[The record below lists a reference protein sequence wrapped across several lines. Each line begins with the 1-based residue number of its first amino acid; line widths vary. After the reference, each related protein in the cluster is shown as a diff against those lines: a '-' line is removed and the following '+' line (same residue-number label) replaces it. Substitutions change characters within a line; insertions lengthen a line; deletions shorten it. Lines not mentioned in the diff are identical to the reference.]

1 MTDTLSVPTVATP
14 DRPPRAA
21 SSLVVV
27 RDSPAG
33 IETLLLL
40 RADRG
45 DHNSGAWVFPGGV
58 VDPLDRDWHRCT
70 GLDDRTVSNRLSLEQ
85 GGLDYL
91 IAAIRECFEEAGVL
105 YAEPC
110 GGDPLSRDATTSL
123 QAWRVP
129 LHRGERTLGEL
140 CADHD
145 LRLTAERLAYFS
157 HWLTPAGL
165 PKRFDTRFFVAEMP
179 ANQTVAHD
187 GVEMIAHQWLRPS
200 DALAHADNL
209 RLMTPTRA
217 LLKTIGEYDR
227 VDALMRWARE
237 PREVTRILPRR
248 GRGRNGVQPVPPGD
262 PAYAEIGRLD
272 PEGRGH
278 VSYDIHTD
286 VPVRLSPR
294 VIRVTAG
301 NGSVMTGP
309 GTNTY
314 LIDGGGDGGGSGWSV
329 IDPGPLDADHVRAIV
344 AAAPG
349 PIRSIFVTHTHVDHS
364 PATVMLKAAT
374 GALVHGR
381 VATYPDRQD
390 QTFTPDRVL
399 NDGDTIEL
407 GPDATLRVM
416 HTPGH
421 ASNHLCYLLEEES
434 TLFTGDHVMQGSTVV
449 INPPDGDMAAYIASL
464 RSLAKEPGAK
474 LEWLAPGHGFLIEK
488 PVDAF
493 ERIVR
498 HRLKRETKVIDALTE
513 LGATE
518 VAVSELSLLK
528 RVYDDVPERMHPVA
542 LRSLLAHLLK
552 LRDEGVIRNDGGGWL
567 LIG

>member
-1 MTDTLSVPTVATP
+1 MTDTLSALTVSTA
-14 DRPPRAA
+14 DQPPRAA

-27 RDSPAG
+27 RDSAAG

-40 RADRG
+40 RTDRG

-70 GLDDRTVSNRLSLEQ
+70 GLDDRSVSDRMNLEQ
-85 GGLDYL
+85 GGLDYV
-91 IAAIRECFEEAGVL
+91 IASIRECFEEAGVL
-105 YAEPC
+105 YAEPRD
-110 GGDPLSRDATTSL
+110 GGSLSGAASTSL
-123 QAWRVP
+123 QSWRVP
-129 LHRGERTLGEL
+129 LHRGERTMGEL

-145 LRLTAERLAYFS
+145 LRLVAERLAYFS
-157 HWLTPAGL
+157 HWLTPAGR

-179 ANQTVAHD
+179 ANQAVSHD

-200 DALAHADNL
+200 DALARADSL

-217 LLKTIGEYDR
+217 LLKTLGDFGT

-237 PREVTRILPRR
+237 PREVTRILPRL
-248 GRGRNGVQPVPPGD
+248 GRGKNGAQPVTPGEH
-262 PAYAEIGRLD
+262 AYAEIGRLD

-278 VSYDIHTD
+278 ASYDIQTD
-286 VPVRLSPR
+286 VPVRLSSR
-294 VIRVTAG
+294 VIRVTAN

-314 LIDGGGDGGGSGWSV
+314 LIDGGGDGGWSV
-329 IDPGPLDADHVRAIV
+329 IDPGPLDADHVRAIL

-390 QTFTPDRVL
+390 ATFTTDRVL
-399 NDGDTIEL
+399 NDGETIAL
-407 GPDATLRVM
+407 GPDATLRVV

-421 ASNHLCYLLEEES
+421 ASNHLCYLLEEER

-498 HRLKRETKVIDALTE
+498 HRLKRETKLIDALTE
-513 LGATE
+513 LIATE
-518 VAVSELSLLK
+518 GAVSEPSLLK
-528 RVYDDVPERMHPVA
+528 RVYEDVPERMHPVA
-542 LRSLLAHLLK
+542 MRSLLAHLFK
-552 LRDEGVIRNDGGGWL
+552 LRDEGVVRNDGHGWL